1 MMRGAEQRWKH
12 HVPARRWLMAF
23 SLALGAAWLAP
34 SVSRAAEAPWADRAY
49 RYVVIRQDVRDVLQE
64 FGRNLSLPVEVSD
77 GVAGEVN
84 GDIHAARAGEF
95 LRKVCE
101 ANGLA
106 WFYDGYVLHVAARDE
121 LARRV
126 FDLDGIDSD
135 RLLASARAAEIGEP
149 LDATLIDGGDRIEV
163 SGPPAWLDSM
173 ARRID
178 GLRRPTPSAS
188 PGEVTVYRGSV
199 AAPAKGGN

>member
-1 MMRGAEQRWKH
+1 MGFAMGPALL
-12 HVPARRWLMAF
+12 VPNA
-23 SLALGAAWLAP
+23 SQ
-34 SVSRAAEAPWADRAY
+34 AAEAPWADRDY

-77 GVAGEVN
+77 GVEGEVN
-84 GDIHAARAGEF
+84 GDIHATRAGEF

-126 FDLDGIDSD
+126 FNLDGVDSD
-135 RLLASARAAEIGEP
+135 RLQAATRAAEIGEP
-149 LDATLIDGGDRIEV
+149 LDATLIEGGDRIEV
-163 SGPPAWLDSM
+163 SGPPSWIASM

-178 GLRRPTPSAS
+178 GLRRPPPSAAPS
-188 PGEVTVYRGSV
+188 GVKVYRGSI
-199 AAPAKGGN
+199 AAPAKGGD

>member
-1 MMRGAEQRWKH
+1 M
-12 HVPARRWLMAF
+12 PARSWLLAL
-23 SLALGAAWLAP
+23 SLAMAASMLVPTA
-34 SVSRAAEAPWADRAY
+34 SRAAEAPWADRDY

-77 GVAGEVN
+77 GVEGEVN
-84 GDIHAARAGEF
+84 GDIHAAQAGEF

-135 RLLASARAAEIGEP
+135 RLLASSRAAEIGEP
-149 LDATLIDGGDRIEV
+149 LGVTLIDGGDRIEV

-173 ARRID
+173 AQRID
-178 GLRRPTPSAS
+178 GMRRPTPSAA
-188 PGEVTVYRGSV
+188 PGGVTVYRGSV
-199 AAPAKGGN
+199 ATPAKDGN